1 MNTKTWVI
9 TVGGVVCAPLLLGV
23 ADTSQQ
29 KTPSKLMKSQRISKK
44 AKTIFYKVALA
55 WDLRN
60 HVRAIFFCQHCY
72 TILQTEGEKMYV
84 FDYSK
89 MHPVTGEAACSVVKE

>member
-9 TVGGVVCAPLLLGV
+9 TVGGVVCAPLLLGD

-29 KTPSKLMKSQRISKK
+29 KTPSKLMKRQRISKK

-60 HVRAIFFCQHCY
+60 HVRAIFLCAKVDLGDGVSGPLLGLK
-72 TILQTEGEKMYV
+72 IKGK
-84 FDYSK
+84 
-89 MHPVTGEAACSVVKE
+89 ACLF